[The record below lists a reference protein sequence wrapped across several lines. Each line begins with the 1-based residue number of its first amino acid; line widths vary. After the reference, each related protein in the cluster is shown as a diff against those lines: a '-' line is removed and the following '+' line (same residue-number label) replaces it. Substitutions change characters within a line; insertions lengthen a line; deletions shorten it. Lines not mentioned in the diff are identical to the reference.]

1 MAALRRFPEGGPP
14 AAKASG
20 TRKFQAAG
28 SARQLTVRPSPR
40 QTGFPKSA
48 RLLRT
53 ADYRKVYAEGRRRN
67 LGLLV
72 AFARANGERTSRIGI
87 TVSRALGGA
96 VERNRLKRRLREVVR
111 RHRAE
116 LGPGWDI
123 VLQPRAAAKTAAF
136 AELEEAIRSFF
147 LVPQRGTSSN
157 PPAESSGRST
167 TMDS

>member
-1 MAALRRFPEGGPP
+1 MR
-14 AAKASG
+14 SS
-20 TRKFQAAG
+20 Q
-28 SARQLTVRPSPR
+28 RQHGL
-40 QTGFPKSA
+40 PKSA

-72 AFARANGERTSRIGI
+72 GFARINGEPASRIGL

-123 VLQPRAAAKTAAF
+123 ILQPRAAAKTVPF
-136 AELEEAIRSFF
+136 AELEETVQKFF
-147 LVPQRGTSSN
+147 LACAQAI
-157 PPAESSGRST
+157 PPGAAV
-167 TMDS
+167 